1 MALFTNPSVLSAGFN
16 RRACVAALAA
26 SPFVLTARATT
37 PPRTSIKVGQTTALS
52 GPLGDLGLA
61 MHNGAKACFN
71 ILNARG
77 GIQGTPVELVVR
89 DDGYDTTRALNNAV
103 ELIAD
108 PDMFS
113 LFNCMGTPMT
123 AAILPKVKA
132 SGIPLFAPFTG
143 AVAVRPKDMRNV
155 FYIRPSY
162 PDEGERLVQHLDT
175 IGIHRIAVAYQNN
188 AFGKE
193 IFEGV
198 RLAMARRKMLE
209 PIAATVETNST
220 DATDA
225 AARIAAQRPDA
236 LLVGIAGKPAVDFI
250 RAYRK
255 QRTGTA
261 LYSLSIL
268 GTALT
273 LKELGEDGV
282 GIAISQVV
290 PMPNSSS
297 TPVVREFQA
306 AWKALGVPQEPSH
319 LALEGFI
326 NAKAFAL
333 AMQRVGRNASREAFI
348 DSTWKMDR
356 QDLGGFDLRFTAPGA
371 NASRFI
377 ELTMVGRDGRF
388 IR

>member
-1 MALFTNPSVLSAGFN
+1 MTSFLSPNSCVASLT
-16 RRACVAALAA
+16 RRACVSALAA
-26 SPFVLTARATT
+26 APFWLTAHAAASNRPTI
-37 PPRTSIKVGQTTALS
+37 RIGQTTALS
-52 GPLGDLGLA
+52 GPLGELGLA
-61 MHNGAKACFN
+61 MHNGARSYFAS
-71 ILNARG
+71 LNARG
-77 GIQGTPVELVVR
+77 GIQGVPIELVVK
-89 DDGYDTTRALNNAV
+89 DDGYDATRALNNAI

-108 PDMFS
+108 PQMFA

-143 AVAVRPKDMRNV
+143 ALAVRPKDMRNV

-162 PDEGERLVQHLDT
+162 PDEGEQLVQHLDT
-175 IGIHRIAVAYQNN
+175 IGTRRIGVAYQNN
-188 AFGKE
+188 SFGKE

-198 RLAMARRKMLE
+198 RLAMERRKM
-209 PIAATVETNST
+209 PAPSTVTVETDSS
-220 DATDA
+220 DA
-225 AARIAAQRPDA
+225 ASAASIIATNPPEA

-250 RAYRK
+250 RAFRK
-255 QRTGTA
+255 LRKGSA

-268 GTALT
+268 GTAQT
-273 LKELGEDGV
+273 IKDLGDDGV

-290 PMPNSSS
+290 PMPNAQS
-297 TPVVREFQA
+297 TPVVREFQT
-306 AWKALGVPQEPSH
+306 AWRALGVAQEPSH

-333 AMQRVGRNASREAFI
+333 AMQRAGKDATREVFI
-348 DSTWKMDR
+348 DSTWRMER
-356 QDLGGFDLRFTAPGA
+356 QDLGGFDVRFKVPGS

-377 ELTMVGRDGRF
+377 ELTMVGRNGRF